1 MAKEKVAN
9 YSEKA
14 VETLKTY
21 NSEAGNKAEVTR
33 LAQAVGKSEASVRAK
48 LSSMGLYVKEAKVT
62 TVATASKEVLAANI
76 ANRVEGMTEAETE
89 ALRSTTKVVLQRV
102 LTQLIKDQ
110 TVAEAEAEGESE
122 SES

>member
-9 YSEKA
+9 YTAEA

-21 NSEAGNKAEVTR
+21 NPEAGNKAEVAR
-33 LAQAVGKSEASVRAK
+33 LAQEVGKTEQSVRAK
-48 LSSMGLYVKEAKVT
+48 LSNMGLYVKEAKPAT
-62 TVATASKEVLAANI
+62 TVGTASKEVLAANI

-89 ALRSTTKVVLQRV
+89 ALQNTTKAVLQRV
-102 LTQLIKDQ
+102 LVQLISDQ
-110 TVAEAEAEGESE
+110 SQPEAEGESE